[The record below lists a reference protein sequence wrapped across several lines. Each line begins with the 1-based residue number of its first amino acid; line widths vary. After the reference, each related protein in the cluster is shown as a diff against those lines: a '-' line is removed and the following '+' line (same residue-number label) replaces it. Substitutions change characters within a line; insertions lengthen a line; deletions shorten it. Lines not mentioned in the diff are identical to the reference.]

1 MPFELN
7 SATGEWEWKGEEPDD
22 DAPVAVAEPPAAP
35 SEPAADS
42 RPPAPE
48 AERNARPWFEP
59 FIRYNPLIEGAGDRL
74 KNDLQFELKQFSNP
88 ETAMPRL
95 MGLATRTAM
104 GGLPGSN
111 LGGGPGISED
121 VANTATLGTFKAGAN
136 IQKNVLDLTGQLTPE
151 KEGEIDRV
159 LDLNY
164 EANGF
169 RPPSQM
175 TDEELNGDDTRSS
188 LMLNLALALI
198 TRGASIKGQAALQGS
213 GLAARFP
220 FLMKGLQAFDVA
232 KGKGLVGKTGR
243 FAVSQLVDEIPSTY
257 LDDNTQGS
265 FVQLFGFLGVDPET
279 VQNID
284 PVNPGQSRTEASN
297 AALLPNFVGA
307 IGAAGGLYGLA
318 KALPA
323 TKRAIV
329 SNWEKSRRQKAR
341 TAQVEAGE
349 VVDPAQG
356 EPAFTDQAMGD
367 YEAGLQQRAADEGKL
382 ESDALEEVIEG
393 ATDTE
398 QLDEILTR
406 QEAGENTV
414 EIVEDITARESS
426 VPVQGDV
433 SFESSAAPRSNLAGQ
448 DISIEQRFS
457 SVSVGALRSLA
468 ANSPELAARITQ
480 QTGRALEAFDKTDV
494 LEGIKSLEADGN
506 TVMPSRLM
514 GQSTLR
520 VDQIEVDPKRFQF
533 KQGTDSQGQQK
544 GNSLSGVGVWNEN
557 AEGSIQVWE
566 DLQNGQTY
574 VVNGHNRLAKAKEL
588 GIPSMK
594 VEYINAGS
602 AEEARALGALTNI
615 AQGGGTMF
623 DAAKFMR
630 DAGIK
635 DPQDL
640 EALGVPMNSGL
651 ASQGMA
657 LARLPD
663 NIFQDAVDGR
673 ISKVKAQ
680 ALGNSGLDE
689 PGMQAAYK
697 ALMARD
703 MSDGTFFEVLQMAKS
718 AGTKQGD
725 QVDLFGNTE
734 TLSLMVQ
741 KGELAA
747 RIRADLVKD
756 KNLMKRTAANAKRLT
771 EAGNEI
777 DKAGT
782 ATLAD
787 DTESLLA
794 KFDADKYMETP
805 LSKKLN
811 EGAAQ
816 MAEGGKTKVIA
827 NRIRRELIEE
837 AEGLPAPE
845 RAAEPAPP
853 EPEAPRQEKVRK
865 IIKNAAKNGD
875 VRPPSTP
882 LPETPKV
889 PEIDGTQRADVQ
901 LLDALD
907 NEFRLKDQYE
917 AVDDAMTADKL
928 EAERQLN
935 DYDLKTFEEK
945 KSAGM
950 VDWAAEAGRK
960 ITEKNRGRV
969 QGMAETLF
977 KWANAGQPDSPPI
990 KSMQE
995 AIDLVNRKGELFDS
1009 SKVDGLDVG
1018 NALNDYQMGKSTP
1031 ATQAL
1036 SSAYRRFYGVPEPAA
1051 RAAFKLPADVA
1062 KSAPRFGSA
1071 QLQFASDLDRAAYII
1086 RNKAKASK
1094 GEARIIAALEAQG
1107 YDIPEI
1113 RARGDEVKDLIQD
1126 VIKEQTGSRAA
1137 PSEAMTLEIPDTD
1150 AAGVRA
1156 SQSLP
1161 QASRSGEYDEAAFRK
1176 TYKDVIEA
1184 RRLNEEAAL
1193 MDIGLKIPDSL
1204 VRRLGMSQSLAKEMV
1219 EGLKEAAKISGLDP
1233 LRIQYLDAIDMR
1245 KLFGDEAASQSL
1257 AEWNP
1262 DAARFVSENP
1272 DDPVS
1277 TLFTDSRTTGGVY
1290 VPKNYA
1296 SIHKHMI
1303 YLAMG
1308 PNLDKRLSSKFIT
1321 KSGGMRLAKTPY
1333 HEAFHAVQDWLEM
1346 MEAKGV
1352 EGAESLNMAMLR
1364 GDAVEEMEKLIK
1376 NNEYGTY
1383 QRNMSISEIQ
1393 AEAFAVWYNNRKIKL
1408 KSPGLQKYFERIKMF
1423 INTLR
1428 RKFNFALK
1436 KDPTWVDVFELAA
1449 EGKIADAGNLK
1460 IKRLTP
1466 QQLEGLK
1473 GRMDRNM
1480 DQMLPALTDRV
1491 HAYLKQKQADFDLLS
1506 EKLADEIDV
1515 EGC

>member
-7 SATGEWEWKGEEPDD
+7 AATGEWEWKGEEPDD

-35 SEPAADS
+35 AEPAADN

-59 FIRYNPLIEGAGDRL
+59 FLRYNPLVEGAGDRL
-74 KNDLQFELKQFSNP
+74 KNDLQFELKQFSSP

-104 GGLPGSN
+104 GGLPGSS

-121 VANTATLGTFKAGAN
+121 LSNTATLGTFKAGAN
-136 IQKNVLDLTGQLTPE
+136 VQKNVLDLTGQLTPE
-151 KEGEIDRV
+151 REGEIDRV

-175 TDEELNGDDTRSS
+175 TDEELGGDDMRSS

-198 TRGASIKGQAALQGS
+198 TRGASVKGQAALQSS

-265 FVQLFGFLGVDPET
+265 FVQLLAFLGVDPET
-279 VQNID
+279 VQNLD

-323 TKRAIV
+323 TRRAIV

-356 EPAFTDQAMGD
+356 EPAFTDQTMGD
-367 YEAGLQQRAADEGKL
+367 YEAGLQQRVAEEGKL

-393 ATDTE
+393 NADTE

-414 EIVEDITARESS
+414 EIVEDITERQYRGYTAADDPLDANLETT
-426 VPVQGDV
+426 
-433 SFESSAAPRSNLAGQ
+433 AAPRSNLANQ
-448 DISIEQRFS
+448 DAPIEQRFG
-457 SVSVGALRSLA
+457 SVSTDRLRSLA
-468 ANSPELAARITQ
+468 ADSALEARITQ
-480 QTGRALEAFDKTDV
+480 QTGRPFEAFDRTDV
-494 LEGIKSLEADGN
+494 LQGIKSLEADGI

-514 GQSTLR
+514 EQPTMR
-520 VDQIEVDPKRFQF
+520 VGDIQVDPKRFQF
-533 KQGTDSQGQQK
+533 KQGVDMDGQQK
-544 GNSLSGVGVWNEN
+544 GSSLDGVGVWNEGM
-557 AEGSIQVWE
+557 EGSIQVWE
-566 DLQNGQTY
+566 DLQDGKTY
-574 VVNGHNRLAKAKEL
+574 VVNGHNRLAKAKKL

-594 VEYINAGS
+594 VEFINAAS
-602 AEEARALGALTNI
+602 AKEARALGALTNI

-630 DAGIK
+630 DSGIK

-640 EALGVPMNSGL
+640 EALGVPMKSGL
-651 ASQGMA
+651 ATEGVA
-657 LARLPD
+657 LANLPD

-673 ISKVKAQ
+673 ISKAKAL
-680 ALGNSGLDE
+680 ALGGAGMGDNALDE
-689 PGMQAAYK
+689 AAMQAAYK
-697 ALMARD
+697 ALLARD
-703 MSDGTFFEVLQMAKS
+703 MSDSTFNEVLQMAKS

-741 KGELAA
+741 KGELAG
-747 RIRADLVKD
+747 RIRKDLMADKT
-756 KNLMKRTAANAKRLT
+756 LMKRTAKNAKRLT
-771 EAGNEI
+771 EVGNEI

-782 ATLAD
+782 ASLAD
-787 DTESLLA
+787 DTAALLE

-827 NRIRRELIEE
+827 DRIRRELIAE

-845 RAAEPAPP
+845 RAAEPEPPAP
-853 EPEAPRQEKVRK
+853 EPTRKEQVRK
-865 IIKNAAKNGD
+865 IIKTAAKNGD

-882 LPETPKV
+882 LLETPKV

-917 AVDDAMTADKL
+917 AVDDAMAADKL
-928 EAERQLN
+928 DAERQLN

-950 VDWAAEAGRK
+950 LNNLQQAAAR
-960 ITEKNRGRV
+960 
-969 QGMAETLF
+969 Q
-977 KWANAGQPDSPPI
+977 
-990 KSMQE
+990 
-995 AIDLVNRKGELFDS
+995 
-1009 SKVDGLDVG
+1009 
-1018 NALNDYQMGKSTP
+1018 
-1031 ATQAL
+1031 QAA
-1036 SSAYRRFYGVPEPAA
+1036 SRPEPSGFVIP
-1051 RAAFKLPADVA
+1051 RDLS
-1062 KSAPRFGSA
+1062 KSAPRYSDF
-1071 QLQFASDLDRAAYII
+1071 QLRFESDLDRAAYMI
-1086 RNKAKASK
+1086 RDKAKKSK
-1094 GEARIIAALEAQG
+1094 GEDRMIAALEEQG
-1107 YDIPEI
+1107 FDV
-1113 RARGDEVKDLIQD
+1113 DEVRALGED
-1126 VIKEQTGSRAA
+1126 IKEQIKLAA
-1137 PSEAMTLEIPDTD
+1137 KGYKEVNGQPKILEIPASTVDD
-1150 AAGVRA
+1150 SPVVSA

-1161 QASRSGEYDEAAFRK
+1161 QASRADGEYDEAAFRK
-1176 TYKDVIEA
+1176 TYKDALEA
-1184 RRLNEEAAL
+1184 KEMREETAL
-1193 MDIGLKIPDSL
+1193 MDIGLKIPDSV
-1204 VRRLGMSQSLAKEMV
+1204 VRMTAMSESLAKEMV

-1233 LRIQYLDAIDMR
+1233 LRIQYLDTINMQ
-1245 KLFGDEAASQSL
+1245 KLFGEEAASKSL

-1262 DAARFVSENP
+1262 AASRFVSENP
-1272 DDPVS
+1272 DDPLS
-1277 TLFTDSRTTGGVY
+1277 TLFTDDRTTGGVY
-1290 VPKNYA
+1290 VPKDFP

-1308 PNLDKRLSSKFIT
+1308 PNLDKRLASKFIT
-1321 KSGGMRLAKTPY
+1321 KAGGMRLAKTPY
-1333 HEAFHAVQDWLEM
+1333 HEAFHAVQDWLQM
-1346 MEAKGV
+1346 MEARGI
-1352 EGAESLNMAMLR
+1352 EGGESLSMAMLR

-1376 NNEYGTY
+1376 NDQFGTY

-1408 KSPGLQKYFERIKMF
+1408 KSGGLQKAFERIKMF

-1428 RKFNFALK
+1428 RKFNYALK

-1449 EGKIADAGNLK
+1449 EGKISDAGNLK
-1460 IKRLTP
+1460 IRKLTQ

-1491 HAYLKQKQADFDLLS
+1491 HEYLEQKQAQFDVLS
-1506 EKLADEIDV
+1506 EKLADEIDM

>member
-7 SATGEWEWKGEEPDD
+7 PANGQWEFVGEQPDD
-22 DAPVAVAEPPAAP
+22 EAPVAVTEPPAAP
-35 SEPAADS
+35 VEPAADN

-48 AERNARPWFEP
+48 AERNARPWFES
-59 FIRYNPLIEGAGDRL
+59 FLRYNPLVEGAGDRL
-74 KNDLQFELKQFSNP
+74 KNDLQFEMKQFSSA

-104 GGLPGSN
+104 GGLPGSS
-111 LGGGPGISED
+111 LGAGPGISED
-121 VANTATLGTFKAGAN
+121 ISNTTTLGTFKAGAN
-136 IQKNVLDLTGQLTPE
+136 VQKNVLDLTGQLTPE
-151 KEGEIDRV
+151 REGEIDRV

-175 TDEELNGDDTRSS
+175 TDEELGGDDMRSS

-198 TRGASIKGQAALQGS
+198 TRGASVKGQAALQGS

-232 KGKGLVGKTGR
+232 KGKGLAGKTGR

-257 LDDNTQGS
+257 LDDNTNGS
-265 FVQLFGFLGVDPET
+265 FVQLLAFLGVDPET
-279 VQNID
+279 VQNLD

-297 AALLPNFVGA
+297 AALLPNFIGA
-307 IGAAGGLYGLA
+307 LGAAGGLYGLA
-318 KALPA
+318 KSLPA

-329 SNWEKSRRQKAR
+329 SSWEKSRRQKAR

-356 EPAFTDQAMGD
+356 EPAFTMAD
-367 YEAGLQQRAADEGKL
+367 YEADLQQRAADEGKL
-382 ESDALEEVIEG
+382 ESDTLEEVVEG
-393 ATDTE
+393 AADTE
-398 QLDEILTR
+398 QLDEIITR

-414 EIVEDITARESS
+414 DIVEDITTRESS
-426 VPVQGDV
+426 APIQGDA
-433 SFESSAAPRSNLAGQ
+433 SLETTAAPRSNLANQ
-448 DISIEQRFS
+448 DVPIAQRFS
-457 SVSVGALRSLA
+457 SVPTDALRSLA
-468 ANSPELAARITQ
+468 ANSPDLAARIAE
-480 QTGRALEAFDKTDV
+480 QTGRAVESFDRTDIFQ
-494 LEGIKSLEADGN
+494 GIESLEATGN

-514 GQSTLR
+514 GQPVLR
-520 VDQIEVDPKRFQF
+520 VDEIEVDPKRFQF
-533 KQGTDSQGQQK
+533 KQGTDAQGQQR
-544 GNSLSGVGVWNEN
+544 GNSLSGVDVYNEGM
-557 AEGSIQVWE
+557 EGQIQVWT
-566 DLQNGQTY
+566 DPMDGKNY
-574 VVNGHNRLAKAKEL
+574 VVNGHNRLALAKSK

-594 VEYINAGS
+594 VEYLNAAS
-602 AEEARALGALTNI
+602 AEEARALGALNNI

-640 EALGVPMNSGL
+640 ESIGVPMKSGL
-651 ASQGMA
+651 ATEGLA
-657 LARLPD
+657 LSRLPD

-673 ISKVKAQ
+673 LSKTKAL
-680 ALGNSGLDE
+680 ALGGSGLDE
-689 PGMQAAYK
+689 TGMQAAYK

-703 MSDGTFFEVLQMAKS
+703 MSDSTFNEVLQQARS
-718 AGTKQGD
+718 AGTAQGD

-741 KGELAA
+741 KGELAG
-747 RIRADLVKD
+747 RIRKDLMAD
-756 KNLMKRTAANAKRLT
+756 KNLMKRTAANANRLQ
-771 EAGNEI
+771 EVGNEI

-782 ATLAD
+782 ASLAD
-787 DTESLLA
+787 DTAALLA

-805 LSKKLN
+805 LSQKLN

-827 NRIRRELIEE
+827 DRIRRELIAE

-845 RAAEPAPP
+845 RAAEPAAPAP
-853 EPEAPRQEKVRK
+853 EPTRQEKMRK
-865 IIKNAAKNGD
+865 IVQTAAKNGD

-882 LPETPKV
+882 LPDTPAVPKV
-889 PEIDGTQRADVQ
+889 DPTQRADVQ
-901 LLDALD
+901 LLDAL
-907 NEFRLKDQYE
+907 NEEFRLREQYGV
-917 AVDDAMTADKL
+917 VDDAMAADKL
-928 EAERQLN
+928 DAERQLN

-950 VDWAAEAGRK
+950 LDWMTEDEVADRVRAGDTAEIEEAIGRK
-960 ITEKNRGRV
+960 LATEKTTFMGEERV
-969 QGMAETLF
+969 VGEGVTRPIGNTNPERPWEQTDARPTL
-977 KWANAGQPDSPPI
+977 KPNP
-990 KSMQE
+990 
-995 AIDLVNRKGELFDS
+995 
-1009 SKVDGLDVG
+1009 
-1018 NALNDYQMGKSTP
+1018 
-1031 ATQAL
+1031 
-1036 SSAYRRFYGVPEPAA
+1036 
-1051 RAAFKLPADVA
+1051 FKLPADVA
-1062 KSAPRFGSA
+1062 KSKPRFGMA

-1107 YDIPEI
+1107 YDIPSI
-1113 RARGDEVKDLIQD
+1113 RARGDEVKQLIQD
-1126 VIKEQTGSRAA
+1126 VIEEQTGSRRA
-1137 PSEAMTLEIPDTD
+1137 PQEAMTLEIPDTD
-1150 AAGVRA
+1150 SAGVRA

-1161 QASRSGEYDEAAFRK
+1161 QASRSDEYDEAAFRK
-1176 TYKDVIEA
+1176 RYKDAAEA
-1184 RRLNEEAAL
+1184 RQMQEEAAL
-1193 MDIGLKIPDSL
+1193 MDIGLKISDDVVKRL
-1204 VRRLGMSQSLAKEMV
+1204 VMSQNLAREMV
-1219 EGLKEAAKISGLDP
+1219 AGLKEAARISGLDP
-1233 LRIQYLDAIDMR
+1233 LRIQYLDTIDMK
-1245 KLFGDEAASQSL
+1245 KLFGEEAAGQAL
-1257 AEWNP
+1257 GEWNP

-1272 DDPVS
+1272 DDPLS
-1277 TLFTDSRTTGGVY
+1277 DLFSNTNTTGGVF
-1290 VPKNYA
+1290 VPRNYP

-1308 PNLDKRLSSKFIT
+1308 PNLDKRLASKFIT
-1321 KSGGMRLAKTPY
+1321 QAGGMNMAKTPY

-1346 MEAKGV
+1346 MDGMTGADSLRRAINSPDALV
-1352 EGAESLNMAMLR
+1352 EMQ
-1364 GDAVEEMEKLIK
+1364 KLVK
-1376 NNEYGTY
+1376 NDQYGTY
-1383 QRNMSISEIQ
+1383 QRDMAPSEIQ
-1393 AEAFAVWYNNRKIKL
+1393 AEAFAVWYNNRQIKL
-1408 KSPGLQKYFERIKMF
+1408 KAGGLQKAFERIKMF

-1428 RKFNFALK
+1428 KKMRYVIK
-1436 KDPTWVDVFELAA
+1436 KDPTYVDVFELAA
-1449 EGKIADAGNLK
+1449 EGRIADVGNQRINK
-1460 IKRLTP
+1460 LTP

-1480 DQMLPALTDRV
+1480 DQMMPMLTDRV